1 MHVTIEPE
9 EEPSVKEAKDS
20 EDIEDDSEVEELEDN
35 EVEKLE
41 ELNADLQN
49 DSGNFDHQ
57 SCLTYACLLLWSCFY
72 SFMYW
77 LRGSECPCHFCCPW
91 DGYAGFDTVSLAI
104 RR

>member
-1 MHVTIEPE
+1 MHVTVEPE

-20 EDIEDDSEVEELEDN
+20 EDIEDDSEVE
-35 EVEKLE
+35 KLE
-41 ELNADLQN
+41 EMNADLQN

-57 SCLTYACLLLWSCFY
+57 PYLTYTYQLLWSCFY

-77 LRGSECPCHFCCPW
+77 LRGSERPRHSYCPW

-104 RR
+104 KR